1 MPPILIVHGDKD
13 TLVPLAQAQTFADGL
28 KTAGINATLCVTAGR
43 GHGDVMDDAAK
54 AEVIAFFEK
63 NLVQAVGGSKLAGA
77 IPLSAL

>member
-54 AEVIAFFEK
+54 TEVIAFSRNIWLESRHRTVC
-63 NLVQAVGGSKLAGA
+63 NSNE
-77 IPLSAL
+77 LSR